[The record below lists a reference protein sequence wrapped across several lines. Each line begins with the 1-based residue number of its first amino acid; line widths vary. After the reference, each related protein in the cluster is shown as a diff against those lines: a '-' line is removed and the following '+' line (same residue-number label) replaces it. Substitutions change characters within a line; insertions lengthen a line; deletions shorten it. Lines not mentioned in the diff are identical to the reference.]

1 MSMKRLLLLCLFLL
15 VIQIHISANSAVFY
29 DEIYQNADNS
39 TTLVNPIY
47 AIGDL
52 EYPFL
57 VYALPIHYYKRDI
70 ICRLFGFDTFLPFS
84 EAVQSSVIGIYI
96 DDSGNPTDTE
106 KRTVYTKIACLK
118 SNTPFKQNVKFS
130 STKSNRDGSTT
141 FMETKFVAGDH
152 EYDFYRAEVPV
163 EYPLRDAM
171 CRLFGFKQFVH
182 LSDTNKPGVGMRID
196 NNGNPVGTE
205 NRWVYTKISCI

>member
-1 MSMKRLLLLCLFLL
+1 M
-15 VIQIHISANSAVFY
+15 HASANSAVFY
-29 DEIYQNADNS
+29 DEIYKNADNS
-39 TTLVNPIY
+39 TTLVNPKY

-57 VYALPIHYYKRDI
+57 VYVFPIHYYKRDI

-84 EAVQSSVIGIYI
+84 ETVQSSVVGIYI

-118 SNTPFKQNVKFS
+118 SDTPFKQTVKFS
-130 STKSNRDGSTT
+130 SIKSNRDGSTT
-141 FMETKFVAGDH
+141 ITEPKFVAGDH

-182 LSDTNKPGVGMRID
+182 LSDTNKSGVGMRID
-196 NNGNPVGTE
+196 NDGNPSTLE
-205 NRWVYTKISCI
+205 HRWVYTKISCMEKI